1 MEWTPQL
8 AVDTDTRV
16 RRELTHS
23 RAELV
28 QFVAEGGWRLLP
40 NAPTTA
46 ASYVQDAA
54 GVKRSEAYRIVATA
68 RVAMIILTRVQQGDD
83 PIPLEA
89 YRWILKD
96 VLRST
101 HHGEYLCSIT
111 GEVLADIE
119 MRCQAGSDPYAA
131 IKESVDAHPRP
142 TGDEKDQAQTDTP
155 EDGAPDSTTTPR
167 TRSTDDSH
175 EETGGDDQPR
185 YPDPA
190 SIEKAER
197 IIICPHCR
205 TPLR

>member
-8 AVDTDTRV
+8 AVDTDSRV

-40 NAPTTA
+40 NAPKTA

-111 GEVLADIE
+111 GELLADIE
-119 MRCQAGSDPYAA
+119 TRCQTGVDSYEA
-131 IKESVDAHPRP
+131 IKQSVEAHPRP
-142 TGDEKDQAQTDTP
+142 TSEDKDQEPAEPPKETP
-155 EDGAPDSTTTPR
+155 SENSSAR
-167 TRSTDDSH
+167 TRSSDDSH
-175 EETGGDDQPR
+175 ESSDDDQPR
-185 YPDPA
+185 YPDPG

-197 IIICPHCR
+197 IIICPNCR